1 MTINLQGS
9 ISGMILTFIITVT
22 HVIFNNI
29 YSSSLPDQ
37 RLPLS
42 TDECEIEDTN
52 SFNYY
57 NMTRSSTE
65 WKNNDD
71 SFSIQLLSISYM
83 WYSTA
88 GTIISIS
95 LGIIFSAIIN
105 LVEGKPKVKV
115 SSKCLSPPILL
126 LFITYF
132 PVHIKRWVS
141 FEDKDDDSS
150 SEIKNKE

>member
-1 MTINLQGS
+1 
-9 ISGMILTFIITVT
+9 MILTFVITVT
-22 HVIFNNI
+22 HVILNNI

-42 TDECEIEDTN
+42 TDGCEIQDTS
-52 SFNYY
+52 SFNYS
-57 NMTRSSTE
+57 NTTKSSTD

-71 SFSIQLLSISYM
+71 SFSIQILSISYM

-88 GTIISIS
+88 GTIISIL
-95 LGIIFSAIIN
+95 LGIIISAIVN
-105 LVEGKPKVKV
+105 LIEGKPNVMV

-126 LFITYF
+126 LFRKYF
-132 PVHIKRWVS
+132 PAHIKRWVS
-141 FEDKDDDSS
+141 FEDKDNDSA